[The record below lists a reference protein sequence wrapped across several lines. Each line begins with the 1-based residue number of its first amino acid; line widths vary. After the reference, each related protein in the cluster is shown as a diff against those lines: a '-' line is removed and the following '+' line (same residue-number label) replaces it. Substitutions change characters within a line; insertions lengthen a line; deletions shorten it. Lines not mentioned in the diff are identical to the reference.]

1 MESASRDILEIACG
15 VIQLFVEMRR
25 GVIFIS
31 SAAIRIVFPGSKILQ
46 KHSKSVVLNRRGG

>member
-1 MESASRDILEIACG
+1 LEIACG